1 MQGTIPYLGT
11 FLTDLV
17 MLDTAMKDQ
26 LEVRWTEIKKL
37 SSVIFLYFENILS
50 FFVVVF
56 FQVGLINFEKRRKV
70 SLCAQKLYFIKCII
84 PSLGADWSIQ
94 CSSYAN

>member
-1 MQGTIPYLGT
+1 M
-11 FLTDLV
+11 DR
-17 MLDTAMKDQ
+17 DQ
-26 LEVRWTEIKKL
+26 EMELC
-37 SSVIFLYFENILS
+37 NILVIRKYS
-50 FFVVVF
+50 NFCFFVVVF